1 MNRRSL
7 PDIDIL
13 TPSYFACRRPIFHGR
28 FLSSSNHNLSFSFA
42 FFVHGDSTVCAS
54 IDLREHPAVRR
65 LTLDHIQQAA
75 AASAAAITNQQ
86 STPPSYPLT
95 AQTPLASPATGGPG
109 SNNGESVPKPQR
121 VILAPFGMSGTL
133 TGQVYRL
140 GSLDMATQKALD
152 DWCAFYPLTVT
163 VDHPDELPVMVEV
176 VTGGVKMR
184 YPTKYVLVSDIDEF
198 EGEDE
203 QTTMPTGNDARF
215 AASIKVEDGSELQ
228 PSRASKNHKMNS
240 SIISS
245 SKDLDL
251 RLLQQPNKNG
261 FTEALGNDLGHP
273 LSMHLRPTLATVLP
287 ERVWQD
293 CVLNPLHV
301 GVLGMAREGGEKS
314 ASTGT
319 PGSAGS
325 ATAALPMVSP
335 SQIKQ
340 EPMDTSSAT
349 NSTGTSSR
357 AAETS
362 PCSTGGG
369 QQVFKFIDPSQKSSC
384 CCTK

>member
-1 MNRRSL
+1 M
-7 PDIDIL
+7 
-13 TPSYFACRRPIFHGR
+13 
-28 FLSSSNHNLSFSFA
+28 
-42 FFVHGDSTVCAS
+42 HGDSTVCAS

-75 AASAAAITNQQ
+75 AASAAATTNQQ
-86 STPPSYPLT
+86 SSPPPPPFPLK

-109 SNNGESVPKPQR
+109 SSNGVGLGESVPKPQR

-140 GSLDMATQKALD
+140 GSLDVATQKALD

-163 VDHPDELPVMVEV
+163 ADHPGELPVMVEV

-198 EGEDE
+198 EAMTENEDE
-203 QTTMPTGNDARF
+203 QATMPTGNDVRF
-215 AASIKVEDGSELQ
+215 AASIKVEDGSEQQQ
-228 PSRASKNHKMNS
+228 PSRGSNNHNMNS

-251 RLLQQPNKNG
+251 RLLQQPNKSG

-273 LSMHLRPTLATVLP
+273 LSMHLRPTVATILP

-301 GVLGMAREGGEKS
+301 GVLGMAKEGGEK
-314 ASTGT
+314 AAIAGT

-325 ATAALPMVSP
+325 TTAALPMVSP

-340 EPMDTSSAT
+340 EPMDTSST
-349 NSTGTSSR
+349 TTTTTGTSSR
-357 AAETS
+357 VAAETS
-362 PCSTGGG
+362 TCSTGGG
-369 QQVFKFIDPSQKSSC
+369 QQNAVFKFIDPSQKSSC
-384 CCTK
+384 SCTK